1 MPVFF
6 VSSTNISDNS
16 IIIEGP
22 LFEHLVKSLRFK
34 KDNQIQVCDETRH
47 RHYVTI
53 TTIKKRIL
61 EGEIIKSEQ
70 GPSPSATRI
79 ILGQSMLK
87 GDHMTWAIQKA
98 TELGVSTIVPVLTE
112 RVIVQPK
119 PDRYHALHERYT
131 RIALDAAQQSER
143 WDIPEVLPPT
153 LWKDFLGNFGH
164 ATLTCIL
171 VEREHLPGLNSL
183 SLDKEFQGSVVLLVG
198 PEGGWTPEEKLEA
211 ERFHFTP
218 ISLGAS
224 ILRGETAPL
233 TAISIIQSRLGNLG

>member
-6 VSSTNISDNS
+6 VSSSNISDNS

-22 LFEHLVKSLRFK
+22 LFEHLVKSLRFRA
-34 KDNQIQVCDETRH
+34 DDTIVVSDETRH

-53 TTIKKRIL
+53 KTIKKRTI
-61 EGEIIKSEQ
+61 EGEILRSEQ
-70 GPSPSATRI
+70 GPSPLEAKI
-79 ILGQSMLK
+79 ILGQAILK
-87 GDHMTWAIQKA
+87 GDHMTWVIQKA
-98 TELGVSTIVPVLTE
+98 TELGVSTIVPLITE
-112 RVIVQPK
+112 RVIVRPK
-119 PDRYHALHERYT
+119 PDRFISLQERYT
-131 RIALDAAQQSER
+131 KIALDAAQQSER
-143 WDIPEVLPPT
+143 WEIPEVLPPT
-153 LWKDFLGNFGH
+153 LWQDFLGNFGH

-183 SLDKEFQGSVVLLVG
+183 PLEKEFQGSVVLLVG
-198 PEGGWTPEEKLEA
+198 PEGGWTPEEKLKA
-211 ERFHFTP
+211 EGFHFTP